1 MPDVQV
7 VVAGPGGD
15 AKEGEREDEEDG
27 VEGGEHLQEVSERR
41 QHVELLPRQH
51 LHGRM
56 GQILKTV
63 IGTSE
68 VFPEARFVGVPGTRI
83 LCERP
88 QFAGSHNLMYVQP
101 HLDRDNVSE
110 YSEDPEGGGE
120 DALDEELDDP
130 EHLPILPG
138 GGGLIVIRHLEK

>member
-1 MPDVQV
+1 M
-7 VVAGPGGD
+7 
-15 AKEGEREDEEDG
+15 
-27 VEGGEHLQEVSERR
+27 
-41 QHVELLPRQH
+41 
-51 LHGRM
+51 
-56 GQILKTV
+56 
-63 IGTSE
+63 
-68 VFPEARFVGVPGTRI
+68 GVPGTRI
-83 LCERP
+83 LWERP

-138 GGGLIVIRHLEK
+138 GGGGGGGLLVIRHLEK